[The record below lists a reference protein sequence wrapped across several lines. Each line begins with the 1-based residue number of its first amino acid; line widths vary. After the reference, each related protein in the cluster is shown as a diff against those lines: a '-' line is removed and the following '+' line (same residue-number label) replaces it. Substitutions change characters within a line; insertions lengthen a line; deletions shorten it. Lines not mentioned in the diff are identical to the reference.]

1 MPDKGMPEKSK
12 SEKRVEPR
20 VVKRYA
26 NRKLYDTERSRYVTL
41 DEIGEMIRA
50 GTDVRIIDNNTKE
63 DLTSVTLAQILVEK
77 EKRKGLVPLDTMREL
92 IQSSGESLH
101 QLAGQLRDASGK
113 VGERVGRVFRRG
125 EGGLESP
132 GVEPAGAAGAGS
144 HTGQSLRDF
153 LEGSQRAVE
162 DWQKR
167 VDERVRGLVEGLS
180 PLAGLQK
187 DVQALTARVAELERE
202 IERLK
207 NEQAS
212 KP

>member
-1 MPDKGMPEKSK
+1 MPDKSMPDKSK
-12 SEKRVEPR
+12 SEKRLEPR
-20 VVKRYA
+20 IVKRYA

-41 DEIGEMIRA
+41 DEIGEMVRS
-50 GTDVRIIDNNTKE
+50 GMDVRIIDNNTKE
-63 DLTSVTLAQILVEK
+63 DLTSVTMAQILVEK

-92 IQSSGESLH
+92 IQTSGESLH

-125 EGGLESP
+125 EGGSDSP
-132 GVEPAGAAGAGS
+132 GADPGGAGGGS
-144 HTGQSLRDF
+144 HASLRDF

-207 NEQAS
+207 SQN
-212 KP
+212 KG